1 MKSHRPKGRR
11 LPANHAFVV
20 QLSGEAVGTHDSF
33 CGRVEH
39 VVSGRATHFE
49 TLEELSA
56 FIQRVLARLR
66 EADKAGEG
74 NEKA

>member
-1 MKSHRPKGRR
+1 LKSDRPKGRR

-39 VVSGRATHFE
+39 VVSGRVTQFE
-49 TLEELSA
+49 TLEELLVSTPDRNC
-56 FIQRVLARLR
+56 IGRPEQ
-66 EADKAGEG
+66 KYITG
-74 NEKA
+74 